1 MMADIFAGARL
12 VVIWLAADTGVEM
25 FLEML
30 TSTDKMQRK
39 SWGNGKEKQ
48 GIFRRMLNYHRV
60 KRADKFAAFFDRPY
74 RQRMWIVQEIYSA
87 RALIISCGTRSYP
100 WSSLESFQNR
110 SWESSESYVP
120 WETKGHQRRVQWFLS
135 TKYDHA
141 RNPVDRNDPSF
152 EELVGVFRGRRCRDP
167 RDKVHALQGLL
178 NESQSVEIDY
188 GKPIRDV
195 ILDAGRVIME
205 ASSNSIWFYPHV
217 ENHYEDLC

>member
-1 MMADIFAGARL
+1 
-12 VVIWLAADTGVEM
+12 
-25 FLEML
+25 
-30 TSTDKMQRK
+30 
-39 SWGNGKEKQ
+39 
-48 GIFRRMLNYHRV
+48 
-60 KRADKFAAFFDRPY
+60 
-74 RQRMWIVQEIYSA
+74 
-87 RALIISCGTRSYP
+87 
-100 WSSLESFQNR
+100 
-110 SWESSESYVP
+110 
-120 WETKGHQRRVQWFLS
+120 VQWFLS

-217 ENHYEDLC
+217 ENHYEDLCYELCIHMLGNIRDVMDTCTDLGLSESFLKQKPNRHNLHEQEELESVPEGGEIQTNAGRQH